1 MKREKNGTEIDR
13 KIGEE
18 RIDKW
23 TVRKILIFPSVPS
36 LLGRVKDF
44 CPFSSARD
52 SSQQSRQREKRF
64 FPFFFFPPLFLFF
77 FFFFLPR
84 QKKTRRI
91 TRVNTS
97 AVVQQEA
104 FNQRAWK
111 ILFTRSRTPHRSPLY
126 VPILLLYTCTRGSI
140 THQTNVSRSTPRFR
154 ATRLYFS
161 LPLSGLKSGIVA
173 LFIDSSRIDFSGF
186 RSIRQK
192 GLFDCLLIGKLRFE
206 TRSIRGFSNGAKKKV
221 SFFLSQIKFDKTFE
235 LCRNFRKAKE
245 SAIKSALLIVS
256 IVTN

>member
-1 MKREKNGTEIDR
+1 MWKNRISILIFSKIEKRKEWNGED
-13 KIGEE
+13 

-23 TVRKILIFPSVPS
+23 TVRKILIFPSVS
-36 LLGRVKDF
+36 LLERIKDF
-44 CPFSSARD
+44 CPFSSARVNNRD
-52 SSQQSRQREKRF
+52 NAKKIFPFLFFF
-64 FPFFFFPPLFLFF
+64 FPFFYFF

-97 AVVQQEA
+97 VVAQQEA

-140 THQTNVSRSTPRFR
+140 THQTNVSRSTPWFR
-154 ATRLYFS
+154 ATRLRFS
-161 LPLSGLKSGIVA
+161 FPLSGLKSGIVA
-173 LFIDSSRIDFSGF
+173 LFIDSNRIDFSGF
-186 RSIRQK
+186 RPTRRK

-221 SFFLSQIKFDKTFE
+221 SSSGKFFFFFFYHK
-235 LCRNFRKAKE
+235 
-245 SAIKSALLIVS
+245 
-256 IVTN
+256 